1 MSQEWNHPF
10 ISIGEIVKWLFQ
22 RLANIPM
29 IMKIYKKSFICS
41 SRKQL
46 PEDLEGVYVQGGVG
60 VVLYVAEDSFG
71 YFVADGAGKGYQ
83 H

>member
-1 MSQEWNHPF
+1 
-10 ISIGEIVKWLFQ
+10 
-22 RLANIPM
+22 
-29 IMKIYKKSFICS
+29 MKIYKKSFICS
-41 SRKQL
+41 LRKQL

-71 YFVADGAGKGYQ
+71 YFVADGAGKGNQ